1 MPGYDGHLDRKQFR
15 GAFPRWARLIGRL
28 QEVSTP
34 HFPVDRAKRQL
45 AVGDFLSQLNR
56 DGDAW
61 KNTGSNPLPA
71 YAEAWSGT
79 TDAGAGVDQVYAMA
93 RTANDL
99 DVYNDAIGHLPD
111 DEYLARV
118 RESVIAV
125 APLRHNP
132 LDGGEGLGG
141 LVRYTTRNVE
151 VAGRGHAV
159 FTIDVQPVDDSR
171 GPLGLRRDGDAFT
184 IEVDVKM
191 PTMIQ
196 QSSEPERARRS
207 IVGVQL
213 PGLKPIRPLLRP
225 VADLAA
231 DKMAALALQPGV
243 GDGIAAPRFKDIAD
257 LYYIAR
263 TCPVDGAKLR
273 KALAEN
279 WHWREAG
286 RTGPP
291 HPYRFYGQAPARDD
305 ETEILWDQGFRQLRA
320 RIPQLQEYPEFKE
333 MTETIGAF
341 LDGAADGSNG
351 VWDPAHGQWRP
362 SLRSEVAATMD
373 RALAP
378 ENRTADPRE
387 ATVPLQPAV
396 PMQRHLFVFDV
407 DKTLSKHDTLDT
419 LAELAGRLPEVQ
431 AAQAGDYET
440 SIRAKIAVL
449 RGVDASLVRQVAEG
463 VELSE
468 GAEQLIRELRAAGH
482 EVAIASGGFDA
493 VVGPLA
499 ERLGVERYA
508 AGKLEIENG
517 VLTGEVSDL
526 IDGPGKATAIR
537 RWNEELGIPRE
548 RTIAIGDGS
557 NDVDMFE
564 AVGFAAGYQPGT
576 AAAAASHTILR
587 DMGQLNRVVHLPPP
601 NRLTTT
607 PATTQATTPATTQA
621 TTQATTPA
629 TTPAATPAVT
639 AAGSR
644 RGGSER
650 ST

>member
-15 GAFPRWARLIGRL
+15 GAFPRWGRLIGQL
-28 QEVSTP
+28 QQVSSP
-34 HFPVDRAKRQL
+34 KFPVDRAKRQL
-45 AVGDFLSQLNR
+45 VVGDFLCQLNR

-71 YAEAWSGT
+71 YAETWSGT
-79 TDAGAGVDQVYAMA
+79 TDSESGIDPVYAMA

-99 DVYNDAIGHLPD
+99 DVYNDAVGHLPD

-118 RESVIAV
+118 RESVLAV
-125 APLRHNP
+125 APMRQNP

-196 QSSEPERARRS
+196 RSSESERARRS

-213 PGLKPIRPLLRP
+213 PGLKPITPLLRP

-263 TCPVDGAKLR
+263 TCPVDGDKLR

-286 RTGPP
+286 RSGPP

-320 RIPQLQEYPEFKE
+320 RIPQLQDYPEFKE
-333 MTETIGAF
+333 MTETIGTF
-341 LDGAADGSNG
+341 LDGAADPSNG
-351 VWDPAHGQWRP
+351 VWDPAVGQWRP
-362 SLRSEVAATMD
+362 SVRSEVASTID

-378 ENRTADPRE
+378 ESRTTTPQ
-387 ATVPLQPAV
+387 QPMV

-407 DKTLSKHDTLDT
+407 DHTLSKHDTLDT

-431 AAQAGDYET
+431 AAQTGDYET

-449 RGVDASLVRQVAEG
+449 RGVDESLVRQVADG

-468 GAEQLIRELRAAGH
+468 GAEQLIRELKAAGH

-508 AGKLEIENG
+508 AGKLGIEDG
-517 VLTGEVSDL
+517 VLTGEVSGL
-526 IDGPGKATAIR
+526 VDGPGKVTAIR
-537 RWNEELGIPRE
+537 RWNEELGIPPE

-601 NRLTTT
+601 DRLTT
-607 PATTQATTPATTQA
+607 PTT
-621 TTQATTPA
+621 
-629 TTPAATPAVT
+629 
-639 AAGSR
+639 SR
-644 RGGSER
+644 RGASER
-650 ST
+650 TA